1 MLIDGKEVTQTVTSA
16 DEAVTIYARVQDATG
31 NNLLETGVDF
41 TATTNPTGIVSDRE
55 LSDDPETKS
64 AVDASPM
71 DDQIMVDGLATL
83 DATDADNIPLTAAIN
98 PNDAVAS
105 FTLKDLHE
113 IDGAFSI
120 TVEVTAGDLDLG
132 TVIITRPDDPETLK
146 AGVFNI
152 ECFGEAK
159 DGDAEDFSD
168 DKFNA
173 EAKGCDASG
182 MADRFGAGETFVVK
196 AHLEDSLGNVVG
208 VADDMEAE
216 LADEDSNLL
225 GDGDIV
231 VNDVP
236 VAEKTMPRAW
246 FFTVDEDATLGD
258 HMITVSTDRQNADEE
273 DIDSVTLTIS
283 VAGPPTQYM
292 FVDPV
297 DNIELGGR
305 AMFTVQAYDTNDGI
319 PHLITDANDPDKN
332 DTVEIVV
339 PDIAQS
345 LVRGSELLNG
355 VLTLDKDTGMG
366 SFTIYAPANVTAG
379 STARIFVSA
388 GDVEITHTVTFG
400 DPDATPDP
408 MERDEFTADYTVTAT
423 STAGSGYGGRQLDK
437 VRGIEPQSG
446 LADTRRR
453 RG

>member
-1 MLIDGKEVTQTVTSA
+1 MFRGGPPKDLKAAIFNMACLEEDDT
-16 DEAVTIYARVQDATG
+16 DIY
-31 NNLLETGVDF
+31 
-41 TATTNPTGIVSDRE
+41 
-55 LSDDPETKS
+55 SDDT
-64 AVDASPM
+64 
-71 DDQIMVDGLATL
+71 I
-83 DATDADNIPLTAAIN
+83 
-98 PNDAVAS
+98 
-105 FTLKDLHE
+105 DLE
-113 IDGAFSI
+113 
-120 TVEVTAGDLDLG
+120 
-132 TVIITRPDDPETLK
+132 
-146 AGVFNI
+146 N
-152 ECFGEAK
+152 
-159 DGDAEDFSD
+159 
-168 DKFNA
+168 
-173 EAKGCDASG
+173 KGCAETT
-182 MADRFGAGETFVVK
+182 RFGAGEVIVVK
-196 AHLEDSLGNVVG
+196 AHLEDTLMSVVSGDISVDLDDDVDDPLDKDGEEELNQPIASNPDPVAWVYLVDKDAKLGNH
-208 VADDMEAE
+208 
-216 LADEDSNLL
+216 
-225 GDGDIV
+225 
-231 VNDVP
+231 
-236 VAEKTMPRAW
+236 T
-246 FFTVDEDATLGD
+246 
-258 HMITVSTDRQNADEE
+258 ITVSSDEDDVADVE
-273 DIDSVTLTIS
+273 LTVS

-305 AMFTVQAYDTNDGI
+305 AMFTVQAYDENDGI
-319 PHLITDANDPDKN
+319 PHLITEAGDDKN

-339 PDIAQS
+339 PDIAES

-423 STAGSGYGGRQLDK
+423 SDRGLRHGGRQLDK